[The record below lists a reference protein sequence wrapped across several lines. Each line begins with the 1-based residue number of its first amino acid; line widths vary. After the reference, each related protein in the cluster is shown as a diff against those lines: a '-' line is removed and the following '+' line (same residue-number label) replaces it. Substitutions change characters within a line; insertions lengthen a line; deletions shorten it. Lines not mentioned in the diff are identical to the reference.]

1 MDVLGDSGVDN
12 PTRSV
17 RWLVLPV
24 SGAFATV
31 RRTSAPAVAVS
42 EGVSLWVQATDPPVW
57 VLLAIE
63 DTSPSSGMPAP
74 ATGSLCARKTENK
87 RVLRAPIN
95 DTLAFTRSWRRTC
108 WVNRLIAPKVSS
120 GTLPLLINWSMYA
133 CRCTG

>member
-57 VLLAIE
+57 V
-63 DTSPSSGMPAP
+63 
-74 ATGSLCARKTENK
+74 CARKTENK